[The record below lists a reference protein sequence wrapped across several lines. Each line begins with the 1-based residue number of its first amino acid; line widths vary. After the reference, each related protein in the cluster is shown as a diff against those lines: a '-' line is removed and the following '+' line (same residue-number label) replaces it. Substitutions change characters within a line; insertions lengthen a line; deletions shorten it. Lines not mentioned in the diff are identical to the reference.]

1 MYTVYMHIT
10 PSNKR
15 YVGITSKSVEKRFGS
30 NGCLYRNQIFDR
42 AIRKYGWNNIEHIIV
57 QTNLTKEQ
65 AKQLEIEL
73 IAKYDTTNPKFG
85 YNLSIGGDIPI
96 ITGQHHTDETKQ
108 KIGKSNSCKVRTEET
123 KRRIS
128 NSVKELWK
136 TEEYKKKQS
145 ERVISEGSKLKMSEA
160 HKGKRHTKEQ
170 IEKIRLGNL
179 GKHQSEETKRL
190 LSDIVRQHHLKE
202 KELGIKRNYNN
213 DSSKTADTRWYNNG
227 IINIRSKTGCPEGF
241 VFGRLKYS
249 YPKNRK
255 SRKVPSF
262 DDAEP
267 TQKTEKKVREVKKQF
282 SGDKEDVF

>member
-1 MYTVYMHIT
+1 MHIT

-42 AIRKYGWNNIEHIIV
+42 AIRKYGWNNIEHIVV

-85 YNLSIGGDIPI
+85 YNLSIGGDIPV

-123 KRRIS
+123 KKRIS

-145 ERVISEGSKLKMSEA
+145 ERVVSDSSKLKMSEA

-190 LSDIVRQHHLKE
+190 LSDIVQQQHLKE

-213 DSSKTADTRWYNNG
+213 DGSKTAGTKWYNNG
-227 IINIRSKTGCPEGF
+227 IRNIRSKTGCPEGF
-241 VFGRLKYS
+241 VLGRLKYS
-249 YPKNRK
+249 YPKDRK
-255 SRKVPSF
+255 SRIVHIKNPANKNES
-262 DDAEP
+262 EEIRMGE
-267 TQKTEKKVREVKKQF
+267 TE
-282 SGDKEDVF
+282 